1 MSGETHSNAV
11 TAAPPDDDVIE
22 LDEAQV
28 VRPEH
33 FFLPGVCGLSVAR
46 RISRNGKAESDWAL
60 YLQRGDGRREMQPL
74 PDTLEVSGQRL
85 FVSPRPG
92 PVGRAGSARWS
103 AESRNDWLAGRPSM
117 APEELCRLLLE
128 TLARY
133 IDMPTEVA
141 PGSFMTLAC
150 WVVLTYVAPV
160 FDAVPYLLLNG
171 PAGSGKSRLI
181 DLLAE
186 VVFRPLVTSNLSH
199 AALFR
204 SLDIYGGTALLD
216 EAERLR
222 ESNAPDVQ
230 ELLSSLLSGYRK
242 GGTAL
247 RCEGDRNGAFQLRHF
262 SVFGP
267 KAFACINEV
276 PHTLAS
282 RCIPVQMQRSPAGS
296 EKHRRRFASEKARFQ
311 AIRDALHCAALS
323 FGAEWLT
330 LPVRND
336 ICPEV
341 CGRNYELWQPIFA
354 VAAWFEDHGVTG
366 MLPELRQHA
375 ARCISGSKESGISP
389 EDEAIL
395 QAVAATVRTGRLK
408 TAGEVLAAVQS
419 QEPALFRHWS
429 ARRIANRLRNYGLKS
444 RPSQGRQIFDPSLSD
459 LLRIQDSY
467 GFRLGVCSSPTP
479 GNVHSSTPRTPGPED
494 AVDIVDLSGHSL
506 KEASRVL

>member
-1 MSGETHSNAV
+1 MSGETHSNAA
-11 TAAPPDDDVIE
+11 TAATPDDDVVE

-33 FFLPGVCGLSVAR
+33 FFLPGVCGLSVPR

-60 YLQRGDGRREMQPL
+60 YLQRGDGKREMQPL
-74 PDTLEVSGQRL
+74 PDALEVSGQRL
-85 FVSPRPG
+85 FLNPRPG

-103 AESRNDWLAGRPSM
+103 ADSRNDWLAGRPSM
-117 APEELCRLLLE
+117 APEELCRLLLD

-141 PGSFMTLAC
+141 SGAFMALAC
-150 WVVLTYVAPV
+150 WAVLTYASPV

-204 SLDIYGGTALLD
+204 SLDVYGGTALLD

-247 RCEGDRNGAFQLRHF
+247 RCEGDKSGAFQLRHF

-323 FGAEWLT
+323 FGAEWLAMPT
-330 LPVRND
+330 RD
-336 ICPEV
+336 DMCPEMS
-341 CGRNYELWQPIFA
+341 GRDYELWQPIFA
-354 VAAWFEDHGVTG
+354 IAAWFEDHGVTG
-366 MLPELRQHA
+366 LLPELRRHA
-375 ARCISGSKESGISP
+375 ARCIVGSKESGISP

-395 QAVAATVRTGRLK
+395 QAVAATIRTGRPK
-408 TAGEVLAAVQS
+408 TAAELLAAVQS
-419 QEPALFRHWS
+419 QEPALLRNWS
-429 ARRIANRLRNYGLKS
+429 AKRTASRLRNYGIKP
-444 RPSQGRQIFDPSLSD
+444 RPSHGRMIYEPAESE
-459 LLRIQDSY
+459 LLQVQDSY
-467 GFRLGVCSSPTP
+467 GFRLGLAASPAP
-479 GNVHSSTPRTPGPED
+479 ENVHPSPPRTPVAGE
-494 AVDIVDLSGHSL
+494 AVDMVGVGGHPQRG
-506 KEASRVL
+506 AAYAI